1 MALAKSTPKADHT
14 GTTGETE
21 MPPRAK
27 SKQAADGTEGAV
39 TNKMEAMRRAL
50 SELGS
55 EAKNSDIQQ
64 YIKSKF
70 DLDMST
76 AMISSYKTHIRKR
89 GRTGRK
95 RGRPAGSGSAKATSV
110 AGLNVDDVRAVK
122 DLADRLGAD
131 KLRGL
136 VDVLYR

>member
-1 MALAKSTPKADHT
+1 MTLEKTTPKADDT

-21 MPPRAK
+21 MAPRAK
-27 SKQAADGTEGAV
+27 TKQAADGTEGAV

-50 SELGS
+50 GELGD
-55 EAKNSDIQQ
+55 AKNSDIQQ
-64 YIKSKF
+64 FIKSKF
-70 DLDMST
+70 GLDMST

-95 RGRPAGSGSAKATSV
+95 RGRPAGSGAARATSV